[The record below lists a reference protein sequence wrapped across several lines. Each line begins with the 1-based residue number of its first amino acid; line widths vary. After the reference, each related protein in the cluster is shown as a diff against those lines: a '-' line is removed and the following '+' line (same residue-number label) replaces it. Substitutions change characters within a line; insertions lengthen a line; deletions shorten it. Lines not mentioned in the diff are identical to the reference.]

1 MKKRTALFL
10 AIAWILVMLAGC
22 GAPSSAS
29 EPAASAPASTPAAD
43 SAADSVGPS
52 GEITFALHFVEGTKQ
67 ADTVLQMAEDF
78 MQEHPEITVHVE
90 LDGSALPDKLKPRF
104 KTGEEPEI
112 IFAGP
117 DYAKRFWNDDLLEPL
132 TDFMEEQNY
141 EGTATIRE
149 SLYPASVEMCTQD
162 GEVYCTPLELCVS
175 GWYYNKKIFAQ
186 YDLTPPQTW
195 AEMVEIMK
203 TLDANGVA
211 PIAMDGNVA
220 GYLGWF
226 FENAAGRLMGYDKW
240 LNLLKNEDLSV
251 WDDPQVLEAAQI
263 VEKEIVP
270 YFQKGL
276 KGTQYPAAN
285 ALFAQGAAAMT
296 YCASWFPQEIV
307 SITPD
312 DFEYGMFLW
321 PEMEGGADDGTIV
334 EGKVNML
341 CITKY
346 SDNKEAAKLFLKYLM
361 GEKCMAAFSS
371 IDMCPTNINV
381 APPASQEGT
390 VDIIQQAD
398 IVTEIGWYAEHA
410 DVRDWT
416 EEALFPFTSELC
428 YGELSAQQ
436 FIDNVK
442 NATQTFWQKQG

>member
-1 MKKRTALFL
+1 MKKKTALFL
-10 AIAWILVMLAGC
+10 AVALILAMLAGC
-22 GAPSSAS
+22 GGSPSS
-29 EPAASAPASTPAAD
+29 SAPAAGAPAAG
-43 SAADSVGPS
+43 SGGTAEPEGPS
-52 GEITFALHFVEGTKQ
+52 GEITFAVHFVEGTKQ
-67 ADTVLQMAEDF
+67 ADTVLQMAGDF
-78 MQEHPEITVHVE
+78 MQEHPEIKVNVE
-90 LDGSALPDKLKPRF
+90 LDGQALPDKLKPRF
-104 KTGEEPEI
+104 KTGDEPEI

-132 TDFMEEQNY
+132 TGFMEEQNY

-149 SLYPASVEMCTQD
+149 SLYAASIDMCTQD

-175 GWYYNKKIFAQ
+175 GWYYNKKIFDQ
-186 YDLTPPQTW
+186 YGLTPPKTW
-195 AEMVEIMK
+195 EDMVSIMK
-203 TLDANGVA
+203 TLDENGVA
-211 PIAMDGNVA
+211 PIAMDGNVN

-226 FENAAGRLMGYDKW
+226 FENAAGRLIGFDAWM
-240 LNLLKNEDLSV
+240 NLLKNEDSSV
-251 WDDPQVLEAAQI
+251 WDDPQVLKAAQI
-263 VEKEIVP
+263 VEKEVVP

-321 PEMEGGADDGTIV
+321 PKMEGSVEDRTIV

-361 GEKCMAAFSS
+361 GEKCMAGFSA
-371 IDMCPTNINV
+371 IDMCPTNVNV
-381 APPASQEGT
+381 APPATQEGT
-390 VDIIQQAD
+390 VDLIQQAD
-398 IVTEIGWYAEHA
+398 IVTEISWNAESA

-416 EEALFPFTSELC
+416 EEVFFPSNSQMC
-428 YGELSAQQ
+428 YGELSAEQ
-436 FIDNVK
+436 FIESVK
-442 NATQTFWQKQG
+442 AANDAYWAKQG